1 MESDRPHIY
10 AAQTDLPLWAMSARF
25 NGSDYDHDR
34 DAPRLTAQMLRVF
47 DLMRDGEW
55 RSLREIAAATGD
67 PESSVSAQL
76 RHLRKPRFG
85 RHTVD
90 KEHRGNGL
98 YVYRLIVRQEATAC
112 PEARSPD

>member
-1 MESDRPHIY
+1 MDRREPTSV

-34 DAPRLTAQMLRVF
+34 DAPRLTAQMLRVYV
-47 DLMRDGEW
+47 LMADGNW

-67 PESSVSAQL
+67 PESSISAQL

-85 RHTVD
+85 RHTVE
-90 KEHRGNGL
+90 KEYRGDGL
-98 YVYRLIVRQEATAC
+98 FVYRLIVRQEATA
-112 PEARSPD
+112 